1 MIKLECGKV
10 ALEIK
15 NLSVEFDVRG
25 QTVNAVSD
33 VSWNVKK
40 GETLA
45 IVSESG
51 SGKSVSALAIL
62 KLIPNP
68 PGKIT
73 TGLIFLRVKICK
85 NF

>member
-1 MIKLECGKV
+1 MKKV
-10 ALEIK
+10 ALEVK
-15 NLSVEFDVRG
+15 NLSDEFDVRG
-25 QTVNAVSD
+25 QKVNAVSD

-45 IVSESG
+45 IVGESG

-73 TGLIFLRVKICK
+73 SGSIFLRVKIL
-85 NF
+85 